1 MDIKLQMKG
10 RTLIA
15 ALSGELDH
23 HSAKTVKDMLET
35 AIVNKSAQNMVF
47 DLTNLTFMDSSG
59 IGLMIGRYKLITS
72 IGGKVCIV
80 SKSKTLNRLISM
92 SGVTKL
98 MDIYQST
105 DDAVKSVGGM

>member
-1 MDIKLQMKG
+1 
-10 RTLIA
+10 
-15 ALSGELDH
+15 
-23 HSAKTVKDMLET
+23 
-35 AIVNKSAQNMVF
+35 
-47 DLTNLTFMDSSG
+47 
-59 IGLMIGRYKLITS
+59 MIGRYKLITS

>member
-1 MDIKLQMKG
+1 MDIKLQTKG
-10 RTLIA
+10 STLIA
-15 ALSGELDH
+15 SLSGELDH
-23 HSAKTVKDMLET
+23 HSAKAVKDMIET

-92 SGVTKL
+92 SGLTKL
-98 MDIYQST
+98 MDIYQTT
-105 DDAVKSVGGM
+105 DDAVKSMGGM